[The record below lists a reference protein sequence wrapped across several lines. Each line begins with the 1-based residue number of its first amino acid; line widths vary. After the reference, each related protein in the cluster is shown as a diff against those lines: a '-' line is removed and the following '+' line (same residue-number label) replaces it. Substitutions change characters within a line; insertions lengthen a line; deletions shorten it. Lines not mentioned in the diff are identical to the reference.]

1 MNPLIS
7 HEQLQDGVN
16 NDARVD
22 QVHTLSSCH
31 IQHAGKAQK
40 HPSVIAWIGCIA
52 APILLVY
59 VIPVVKQLLLRNGN
73 IEFLFA
79 MNKDPALRNFYLTAD
94 MIMSICWAFILI
106 GVILTLLKYT
116 KEDQAKVSCVLMIE
130 AVAILVFELCV
141 RLTPVD
147 PYILVY
153 APANMTLP
161 VIAVVSYIVV
171 WGYIMRARSKM
182 RKQDQDATLV

>member
-1 MNPLIS
+1 
-7 HEQLQDGVN
+7 
-16 NDARVD
+16 
-22 QVHTLSSCH
+22 
-31 IQHAGKAQK
+31 
-40 HPSVIAWIGCIA
+40 
-52 APILLVY
+52 
-59 VIPVVKQLLLRNGN
+59 
-73 IEFLFA
+73 
-79 MNKDPALRNFYLTAD
+79 
-94 MIMSICWAFILI
+94 
-106 GVILTLLKYT
+106 
-116 KEDQAKVSCVLMIE
+116 MIE

>member
-22 QVHTLSSCH
+22 QVHTVSSCH
-31 IQHAGKAQK
+31 MQHAGKAQK

-94 MIMSICWAFILI
+94 MIMSICWALILI
-106 GVILTLLKYT
+106 GAILVLLEYI
-116 KEDQAKVSCVLMIE
+116 KEDQAKVSCALRIE

-141 RLTPVD
+141 RLTPVY
-147 PYILVY
+147 PYIFIYFPLD
-153 APANMTLP
+153 MTLP
-161 VIAVVSYIVV
+161 VIAVVSYIVI
-171 WGYIMRARSKM
+171 WGYIMRAQSKM
-182 RKQDQDATLV
+182 RKQDQNATLD

>member
-7 HEQLQDGVN
+7 HEQLQDGAN

-22 QVHTLSSCH
+22 QAHTISSCH
-31 IQHAGKAQK
+31 MQHAGKAQK
-40 HPSVIAWIGCIA
+40 HPSMIAWIGCIA
-52 APILLVY
+52 APILLMY

-79 MNKDPALRNFYLTAD
+79 MNKDPALRNFYLAAD
-94 MIMSICWAFILI
+94 MIMSICWALILI
-106 GVILTLLKYT
+106 GAILVLLEYI
-116 KEDQAKVSCVLMIE
+116 KEDQAKVSCVSMIE
-130 AVAILVFELCV
+130 VVAILVFELCV
-141 RLTPVD
+141 RLTPIY
-147 PYILVY
+147 PYIFIYFPLD
-153 APANMTLP
+153 MTLP

>member
-22 QVHTLSSCH
+22 QAHTLSSCH
-31 IQHAGKAQK
+31 MQHAGKVQK

-79 MNKDPALRNFYLTAD
+79 MNKDPALRNFYLAAD
-94 MIMSICWAFILI
+94 MIMSVCWAFILI
-106 GVILTLLKYT
+106 GVILAFLKYT
-116 KEDQAKVSCVLMIE
+116 KEDQAKVFCVLMIE
-130 AVAILVFELCV
+130 AVVILVFEICM
-141 RLTPVD
+141 RLTPVY
-147 PYILVY
+147 PYIFIYFPV
-153 APANMTLP
+153 NMTLP
-161 VIAVVSYIVV
+161 VIAVVSYIVI

>member
-22 QVHTLSSCH
+22 QAHTLSSRH
-31 IQHAGKAQK
+31 MQHAGKAQK
-40 HPSVIAWIGCIA
+40 HSSVVAWIGCIA

-94 MIMSICWAFILI
+94 MIMSICWALILI
-106 GVILTLLKYT
+106 GAILVLLEYI
-116 KEDQAKVSCVLMIE
+116 KEDQAKVSRVLMIE
-130 AVAILVFELCV
+130 AVVILVFELCV
-141 RLTPVD
+141 RLVPVY
-147 PYILVY
+147 PYIFIYFPLD
-153 APANMTLP
+153 MTLP

-171 WGYIMRARSKM
+171 GGHIMRTQSKM